1 MLYGHRD
8 PRGIL
13 KKVLPSTDAKG
24 LMRWETS
31 TPDDGAGL
39 SGFLKGRN
47 PDKSWRDVKR
57 LVETGKVFVDGVV
70 ERSGGRRLVPG
81 QQVEVRMGAPRRER
95 PPGGGLRIVYEDVH
109 IVVVD
114 KPSGVSSVPFT
125 PDDAVERERAA
136 PAHGEPASAMDL
148 VREVWRRERRKPSPL
163 YKVHRIDKPTS
174 GLLVYAR
181 TEDARRV
188 LFKCFRAHEI
198 ERTYRLVA
206 QGTVESR
213 TIDLNLVK
221 DRGDG
226 LRGVTT
232 VEGLGKRAVTHVR
245 ALETLAGGATLCEAR
260 LETGRTHQIRVHLA
274 GIGHPLVGEKVYVR
288 DLEAKGVKPIESPRL
303 LLHAATLGFVHP
315 MSGEPLSFESPLP
328 SDFAAVVERLR
339 RGQAAGG
346 APPTARAPGGSS
358 PGSGGRRRRRRG

>member
-1 MLYGHRD
+1 
-8 PRGIL
+8 
-13 KKVLPSTDAKG
+13 
-24 LMRWETS
+24 MRWQTS
-31 TPDDGAGL
+31 TPDDGVGL

-47 PDKSWRDVKR
+47 PDQSWRDVKR

-70 ERSGGRRLVPG
+70 ERSPGRRLTPG
-81 QQVEVRMGAPRRER
+81 QQVEVRMSAPRRER
-95 PPGGGLRIVYEDVH
+95 PAGGGLRIVHEDVH
-109 IVVVD
+109 VIVVD

-125 PDDAVERERAA
+125 PDDAAERERAS
-136 PAHGEPASAMDL
+136 PAHGEVASAMNL
-148 VREVWRRERRKPSPL
+148 VREVWRRERRKPGPL

-188 LFKCFRAHEI
+188 LFKAFRAHEI

-206 QGTVESR
+206 HGTVESR
-213 TIDLNLVK
+213 TIDANMVK

-226 LRGVTT
+226 LRGVTK

-245 ALETLAGGATLCEAR
+245 ALEGLGGGAATLCEAR

-274 GIGHPLVGEKVYVR
+274 EAGHPLVGERVYVR
-288 DLEAKGVKPIESPRL
+288 DLQAKGRTAIESPRL

-315 MSGEPLSFESPLP
+315 VSGEPLSFEAPLP
-328 SDFAAVVERLR
+328 PDFVAVLERLR
-339 RGQAAGG
+339 RGGPAAG
-346 APPTARAPGGSS
+346 PPTARAPGGPS
-358 PGSGGRRRRRRG
+358 PAPGGRRRRRRA